1 MEIINQVLLPAVN
14 NSLTTAA
21 LLAAQVLAGMSQES
35 NIIGAL
41 AGMFGRRDIWSDIN
55 DGFLSLF
62 NQILL
67 PAVNNSLTTAA
78 ILGAQVLAGMSQE
91 SNIISALGSML
102 GKRDIFSDLFNQ
114 VLLPAVNNS
123 LTTAALLAAQVLA
136 GMSQESNIISAL
148 GSMLGK
154 RDIFSD
160 LFNQVLL
167 PAVNNSLTT
176 AALLAAQVLAG
187 MSQETNIISS
197 LSGML
202 GKRQFSLSSI
212 LGVISDDNVAL
223 ANQVVQNM
231 LLSLAVSLATF
242 GLGDGLSPIGRELK
256 DFWTDLGDSLLTS
269 VTDTANTLLSG
280 LALQLAISLATF
292 GLGGGISPIGK

>member
-55 DGFLSLF
+55 NGFLS
-62 NQILL
+62 
-67 PAVNNSLTTAA
+67 
-78 ILGAQVLAGMSQE
+78 
-91 SNIISALGSML
+91 
-102 GKRDIFSDLFNQ
+102 LFNQ

-123 LTTAALLAAQVLA
+123 LTTAALLGAQVLA
-136 GMSQESNIISAL
+136 GMSQESNIIS
-148 GSMLGK
+148 
-154 RDIFSD
+154 
-160 LFNQVLL
+160 
-167 PAVNNSLTT
+167 
-176 AALLAAQVLAG
+176 
-187 MSQETNIISS
+187 S

-202 GKRQFSLSSI
+202 GKRDFWSDLGDSL
-212 LGVISDDNVAL
+212 LTTVTDT
-223 ANQVVQNM
+223 ANT
-231 LLSLAVSLATF
+231 LLSGLALQLAISLAGF
-242 GLGDGLSPIGRELK
+242 GLGGGISPIGRELK
-256 DFWTDLGDSLLTS
+256 DFWTDLGDSLLTT